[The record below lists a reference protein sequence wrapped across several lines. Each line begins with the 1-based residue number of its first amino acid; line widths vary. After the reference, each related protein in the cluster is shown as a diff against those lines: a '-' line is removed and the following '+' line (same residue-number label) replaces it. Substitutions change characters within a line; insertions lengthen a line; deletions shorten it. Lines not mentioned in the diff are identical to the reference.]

1 MTHCHL
7 DALTRKVL
15 LAGSQRALIGPGLVI
30 ATARLRDI
38 LGEVITALKE
48 DEESGAGCSSDL
60 GALLCPVHTKPQNRP
75 GDVSGGRVATHGSS
89 PPTASFGTIS
99 YWPGLPIQSPTSTG
113 PIWTATRAVFT

>member
-48 DEESGAGCSSDL
+48 DEGGPGCCSSGL
-60 GALLCPVHTKPQNRP
+60 GALLYPVHT
-75 GDVSGGRVATHGSS
+75 
-89 PPTASFGTIS
+89 
-99 YWPGLPIQSPTSTG
+99 
-113 PIWTATRAVFT
+113 